1 MKQPRIVALSVIN
14 QWLIMF
20 LPSKHTVKAVASL
33 VSMLQIYAIFFETT
47 RALLRFLYYQLI
59 DSLVKVVERK

>member
-20 LPSKHTVKAVASL
+20 LPSKHTDKADASL